1 MHENRYDNLQDREAR
16 SRRRASLSCPM
27 IRKRPSRYGVATA
40 LASGC
45 DVFLTGDRRFK
56 LPATITKEAL

>member
-1 MHENRYDNLQDREAR
+1 
-16 SRRRASLSCPM
+16 M